1 MCYGE
6 VIWTGWLTTP
16 SSFSSLWLLPPLQLY
31 FVKMPATRSTMSM
44 VSMRMAMMMLLVLE
58 GSVRGR
64 YLFLRDARDNTDQL
78 VFHLLHT
85 KQ

>member
-1 MCYGE
+1 M
-6 VIWTGWLTTP
+6 
-16 SSFSSLWLLPPLQLY
+16 
-31 FVKMPATRSTMSM
+31 AM

-58 GSVRGR
+58 GSAQGR

>member
-1 MCYGE
+1 M
-6 VIWTGWLTTP
+6 
-16 SSFSSLWLLPPLQLY
+16 QLY
-31 FVKMPATRSTMSM
+31 FVKMQATRSKMAM

-58 GSVRGR
+58 GSVQGR